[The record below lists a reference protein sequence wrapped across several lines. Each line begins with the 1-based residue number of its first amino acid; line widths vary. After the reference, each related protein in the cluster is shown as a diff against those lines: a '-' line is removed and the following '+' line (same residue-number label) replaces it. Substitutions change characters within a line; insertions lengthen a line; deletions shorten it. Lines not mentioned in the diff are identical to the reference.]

1 MKHWLFIFSTLA
13 LFLTSCVEDETYSYY
28 GGNNNYAE
36 YIENGSNGL
45 ILDWNNL
52 AYTVSREPETYG
64 NKMPLVYAPN
74 CSYVVY
80 KKDDEQK
87 LFAKLRGMGL
97 TVNEEWVGGE
107 SYSWNVGRYLDTK
120 RLFRIDG
127 ITPEE
132 LNKMDEVLYAS
143 RIGFYWNSIFPL
155 YECISVKSLSNRI
168 NQLNAI
174 INMCHLEIYSQMGT
188 EMYML
193 HLTKETPVNVREL
206 ENLFADNGIP
216 MSDSMNPF
224 GEGWVHSPSVSPDV
238 SVILWG
244 QELYDWWLTEG
255 NDKIPY

>member
-1 MKHWLFIFSTLA
+1 MKYGYYIICCLTLI
-13 LFLTSCVEDETYSYY
+13 LTGCIPDDSLSDS
-28 GGNNNYAE
+28 NNNSMVGNYSSGT
-36 YIENGSNGL
+36 IEL
-45 ILDWNNL
+45 VLDWNNL
-52 AYTVSREPETYG
+52 AYTVSYESETYG
-64 NKMPLVYAPN
+64 IKMPLVYAPN

-107 SYSWNVGRYLDTK
+107 SYIWNVGRYKDTK
-120 RLFRIDG
+120 RLFRIDD

-143 RIGFYWNSIFPL
+143 RIGFYWDRIWPL
-155 YECISVKSLSNRI
+155 YECIVVQPFQGRI

-216 MSDSMNPF
+216 RAQSMGPY
-224 GEGWVHSPSVSPDV
+224 GREWVHGPSLSPDFA
-238 SVILWG
+238 ILWG
-244 QELYDWWLTEG
+244 QDLYDWWLAEG
-255 NDKIPY
+255 NDRIPY